1 MASTSQFLK
10 LPTGSD
16 GSAGGKNPSWA
27 PRFPYPQAL
36 QRVKP
41 ETSSLGAGA
50 QSGESVDMVM
60 AQVQGGLPEGAC
72 GMWAIFLLMLD
83 SCLFLLFLSIS
94 VDFC

>member
-10 LPTGSD
+10 LPTGSH
-16 GSAGGKNPSWA
+16 GSAGGKNPAWA

-41 ETSSLGAGA
+41 KTSSIGAQS
-50 QSGESVDMVM
+50 QSGESVDTVM

-72 GMWAIFLLMLD
+72 GMWSNF
-83 SCLFLLFLSIS
+83 
-94 VDFC
+94 FC

>member
-60 AQVQGGLPEGAC
+60 AQVQGRTTRRC
-72 GMWAIFLLMLD
+72 MWYVGHF
-83 SCLFLLFLSIS
+83 F
-94 VDFC
+94 VDA